1 MLSWY
6 HNKFYGFPTTFDF
19 CRIENLFVNISF
31 CPVSWWRC
39 SNFPFNWLTMSQI
52 WLNNMNIIFPLI
64 ILYYSNHLR
73 LQFEISKKSILMK
86 QINNIYVTYR
96 EIYQNSICCTSTS
109 IITEQKVLKVKKK
122 FFFSLPSAM
131 RLTLGKRILCRV
143 PWIQHSAQPYFAEC
157 HELDNRQTLG
167 P

>member
-6 HNKFYGFPTTFDF
+6 HNKFHGFPTTFDF

-31 CPVSWWRC
+31 YPVSWWRC

-52 WLNNMNIIFPLI
+52 WLNNMNIIFQLI

-73 LQFEISKKSILMK
+73 LQFELSKKSILMK

-122 FFFSLPSAM
+122 FFLV
-131 RLTLGKRILCRV
+131 CRV
-143 PWIQHSAQPYFAEC
+143 PWDWHSAKEYFAEC
-157 HELDNRQTLG
+157 HEFNTRHNRTLPSAMNSTIG
-167 P
+167 KH

>member
-6 HNKFYGFPTTFDF
+6 HNKFHGFPTTFDF

-39 SNFPFNWLTMSQI
+39 SNYPFNWLTMSQI

-73 LQFEISKKSILMK
+73 LQFELSKKSILMK

-109 IITEQKVLKVKKK
+109 TIIEQKILKVKKK
-122 FFFSLPSAM
+122 FFFSLPSVSVLA
-131 RLTLGKRILCRV
+131 LGKKVLRRV
-143 PWIQHSAQPYFAEC
+143 PRTQHSAHPYFAVC
-157 HELDNRQTLG
+157 HYADTRQTLA